1 MAYRNAIRCLLLAVL
16 MGASAF
22 ARAEDL
28 TKAVVLVAKPE
39 LRDPLYG
46 ATVLVVAPLGR
57 DRHVGFIVNRPTE
70 VTLGKLFPSDSPA
83 QKVIDPV
90 YLGGPFSTEF
100 IFALVQRADSPG
112 AQSVELVPGLYAVVD
127 ANTVDHI
134 IRTESD
140 HARFVAGFV
149 AWRPGEL
156 RHEIELGAWY
166 VLEADAALALRKPQ
180 GLWEELVRNSR
191 RAETAI

>member
-1 MAYRNAIRCLLLAVL
+1 MTRNAIKYFLFAVL
-16 MGASAF
+16 MAATMF

-46 ATVLVVAPLGR
+46 ATVLVVVPLGT
-57 DRHVGFIVNRPTE
+57 DQHVGFIVNRPTD
-70 VTLGKLFPSDSPA
+70 VALGKLFPSDGPA

-90 YLGGPFSTEF
+90 YLGGPVGTEY

-112 AQSVELVPGLYAVVD
+112 AKSIELMPGLYAAVD
-127 ANTVDHI
+127 RSTVDRI
-134 IRTESD
+134 IRSESD

-166 VLEADAALALRKPQ
+166 VLEPDAALALRKPD
-180 GLWEELVRNSR
+180 GLWEELVGNSR
-191 RAETAI
+191 RAETTI

>member
-1 MAYRNAIRCLLLAVL
+1 MTSTNAIKHLLFTVL
-16 MGASAF
+16 IAATAF
-22 ARAEDL
+22 AQAQDL
-28 TKAVVLVAKPE
+28 TKALVLVAKPE
-39 LRDPLYG
+39 LRDPMYG
-46 ATVLVVAPLGR
+46 STVLVVAPLGG
-57 DRHVGFIVNRPTE
+57 DQHVGFILNRPTE
-70 VTLGKLFPSDSPA
+70 VTLGKLFPSDGPA

-112 AQSVELVPGLYAVVD
+112 AKSLELVPGLYAAVD

-134 IRTESD
+134 IRSESD

-156 RHEIELGAWY
+156 RHEIDLGAWY
-166 VLEADAALALRKPQ
+166 VLEADAALALRKPD

-191 RAETAI
+191 RAEKGI